1 MLKRKKSVK
10 TQLFFY
16 SEFWLF
22 LFAPSQAND
31 EDTELV
37 LQDGVKYLG
46 THRIITLRINK
57 ESKVMDY

>member
-1 MLKRKKSVK
+1 MLKRKKLVK

-16 SEFWLF
+16 SEFRLF

-46 THRIITLRINK
+46 THIEYSPFELTKNQK
-57 ESKVMDY
+57 